1 MASNENLELSEL
13 SNINDEQI
21 DIRKLLNTVL
31 RNKKL
36 IGYFSLIGILVG
48 LILAI
53 FHKDLWKGKF
63 QIVIED
69 KSSSPLGLIDQ
80 LSDNSALSSFIDL
93 GGSDELET
101 QVAILKSPSVLMDI
115 FNFVKESKDIDGYR
129 FKKWSRNLKIGLEKG
144 TSVLNLEYQDNDKEL
159 ILPVLEQ
166 ISSKYKKYT
175 ASKKNKELSTGL
187 NYLSNQITIFKKRS
201 EESFKKAKE
210 YGEKYDLSLNSFS
223 SEEQLN
229 AGAQVPKV
237 KNSLQSNVEL
247 ARANA
252 INNLRSSKELLK
264 TIKNL
269 EDESELLPSYAK
281 KYLPPDQNSI
291 LVEYL
296 ENNKLLASAEQ
307 IYLKND
313 QLLNYR
319 KKKKE
324 DLKLLLK
331 NELLSFLQA
340 EINSYNAIVKSTS
353 RPDGVFIE
361 FKNLNQAAM
370 KDDATLNYLENQY
383 RFFSLEKAKKGETW
397 DLITEPTL
405 IPYPVGATKK
415 GKLFLSVIIS
425 TLIGLLAAFAKDRK
439 QDLLYELE
447 ELEDFLNYKN
457 ICVLELYDKEISNE
471 NLKIF
476 NHVVLNKLNKPAI
489 FYYVGEITKENL
501 EITSNYIKKYLKSN
515 DFSISN
521 KISEV
526 FDYENLI
533 LILQL
538 GQTTKNNIIDTINK
552 FKNYKKQINAI
563 LVLKS

>member
-21 DIRKLLNTVL
+21 DIRKLLNTLL

-229 AGAQVPKV
+229 AGAKVPKV
-237 KNSLQSNVEL
+237 QNSLQSNVEL
-247 ARANA
+247 ARAEA

-269 EDESELLPSYAK
+269 EEDSELLPSYAK
-281 KYLPPDQNSI
+281 KYLPADQNSI

-296 ENNKLLASAEQ
+296 ENNQVLASAKQ
-307 IYLKND
+307 IYFKND
-313 QLLNYR
+313 QLLNYLME
-319 KKKKE
+319 KKE

-439 QDLLYELE
+439 KDLLYELE
-447 ELEDFLNYKN
+447 ELEHFLNYKN

-476 NHVVLNKLNKPAI
+476 NHVVLSKLNKPAI